1 MRIIIAFL
9 IVMPM
14 YLFSQNNTN
23 HILEFDYSRR
33 IVDNSYYYIKIRD
46 SSNWGWSGDITDS
59 LIVNKVKY
67 NTQTLLYSFK
77 IIDNIYIGAFI
88 ERDKS
93 IDGILF
99 GIHQKINIT
108 QLFFKKKDLR
118 LNFYFNT
125 GTAFTFYN
133 KRFFNYNNKKS
144 FVLENF
150 SLGIETSLQMTKH
163 FCINAETKFF
173 SDYFVQT
180 SHPLFVQF
188 GISYNWG
195 KTKEE

>member
-1 MRIIIAFL
+1 MRIIITFL
-9 IVMPM
+9 TVIPM
-14 YLFSQNNTN
+14 CLFSQNNTN
-23 HILEFDYSRR
+23 HILELDYSRR
-33 IVDNSYYYIKIRD
+33 TVDNSYYYTKIRD
-46 SSNWGWSGDITDS
+46 SSAWGWSEEITDS

-77 IIDNIYIGAFI
+77 IIDNIYIGSFI

-108 QLFFKKKDLR
+108 QLLLKKKEAR
-118 LNFYFNT
+118 LVFYFNT

-133 KRFFNYNNKKS
+133 KKFS
-144 FVLENF
+144 FYTKRNSLVLENYF
-150 SLGIETSLQMTKH
+150 ASIETTLQISKH
-163 FCINAETKFF
+163 IGMHTELK
-173 SDYFVQT
+173 YFADT
-180 SHPLFVQF
+180 YIDSRHPLFLQF

-195 KTKEE
+195 KIKDE